1 MSSNSRDNTTS
12 GPLIRANGLAKVFQN
27 GAGSVPVLSGID
39 LDVYPGEMVAIM
51 GPSGSGK
58 STLLFIL
65 GLLLSPSRGSYTA
78 LGEDMLK
85 LGRHAQAE
93 FRRKRFGFVFQS
105 CNLIENSTVYENVEM
120 PLIYGR
126 VRTRERSHKIAEALS
141 KANLSNRLHHRS
153 NCLSGGEQQRVAI
166 ARAMVND
173 PNIIF
178 ADEPTGQLDHGH
190 TQLIMG
196 YFRQF
201 VENENTA
208 VIIVTH
214 DHEVASACTRVCR
227 LEYGTFGSRDA
238 F

>member
-1 MSSNSRDNTTS
+1 M
-12 GPLIRANGLAKVFQN
+12 IRVKDLAKVYQN
-27 GAGSVPVLSGID
+27 GAGPVPVLIGID
-39 LDVYPGEMVAIM
+39 LDIYPGEMVAIM

-65 GLLLSPSRGSYTA
+65 GLLLSPSGGSYTA

-85 LGRHAQAE
+85 LGRHGQAQ

-120 PLIYGR
+120 PLVYCR
-126 VRTRERSHKIAEALS
+126 VHKRERAHKIVEALS
-141 KANLSNRLHHRS
+141 KVNLSNRLHYRS

-178 ADEPTGQLDHGH
+178 ADEPTGQLDQGH
-190 TQLIMG
+190 SQLIMG

-201 VENENTA
+201 VENENAA

-214 DHEVASACTRVCR
+214 DPEVAAACTRVYR
-227 LEYGTFGSRDA
+227 LEYGTFGSTEA
-238 F
+238 L

>member
-1 MSSNSRDNTTS
+1 MSRDNATF
-12 GPLIRANGLAKVFQN
+12 GPMLQVKDLTKVYQD
-27 GAGSVPVLSGID
+27 GAGSVPVLSGIN

-65 GLLLSPSRGSYTA
+65 GLLLSPSQGSYTA
-78 LGEDMLK
+78 LGKDMLK
-85 LGRHAQAE
+85 LGRHEQAE
-93 FRRKRFGFVFQS
+93 FRRKRFGFVFQN

-126 VRTRERSHKIAEALS
+126 VRTRERAHKIEGALS
-141 KANLSNRLHHRS
+141 KVNLLNRLHHRS
-153 NCLSGGEQQRVAI
+153 NRLSGGEQQRVAI

-178 ADEPTGQLDHGH
+178 ADEPTGQLDQGHG
-190 TQLIMG
+190 QLIMD

-201 VENENTA
+201 LENENAA

-214 DHEVASACTRVCR
+214 DSEVAATCTRVCR
-227 LEYGTFGSRDA
+227 LEYGTFGSKDA